1 MKKLII
7 LFLMLVLSSSIAHAS
22 IFDWVIGMFAINQEE
37 KPPTEEPLPTTP
49 TTVYEQ
55 VTCKFLGSTSTQTCY
70 APNIDQSC
78 TGTDSCTMT
87 IMGAQGSQFYIKAC
101 GGAAYATIDSADET
115 VEFKC
120 EQPLEKASEQ
130 VECVFTNANTIQR
143 CYSVPGAYSCE
154 GLGSCMIQ
162 ISGYKRI
169 TSFTWRSGCSG
180 ESYAVIDGTNK
191 RFEFKC
197 ETSENVEQ
205 VSEQVKCVFEGATQ
219 DQKCYTTEGTWF
231 SCGGADYSCYAT
243 VKGSRG
249 KQLAWTSSCGGS
261 AYTTLDSVDET
272 IVFNCTTIKPQLPQ
286 PVVEKPIT
294 EEVKEEVKCVF
305 RGTTS
310 QQKCYADNGQFCGG
324 PDACATTILGQKGR
338 QVIWKSSCG
347 GYASTIMD
355 GNNEVVEF
363 NCEQTAITPVFEP
376 IKETVVCVFTKYRG
390 EQTCMTD
397 DKKFSCSA
405 VEGKCPVNVYSSSGV
420 YGSRLAWY
428 STCGGKAITILDRVD
443 ETITFDCGQAPET
456 PAVPVENV
464 KEQVKCVFLESK
476 QLQSCYSEF
485 GQTCEGETSCVMD
498 IIGEKGRKTALK
510 SSCGGY
516 AYILIDGN
524 NENAEFKCLPR
535 EEVAPEQIVGRG
547 FNRAAWEC
555 YDGTSAVSQDVG
567 CLPSEVWNKKAELYC
582 EGHCYQD
589 GSKCGVNS
597 FSVSEECYEAIP
609 QVQPVELE
617 KVKEEMNK
625 KLEKDALAY
634 VYAKNCQYCEGME
647 EEVDKA
653 AKELNI
659 QVSKIDR
666 DQGASS
672 MGIVPYSFV
681 YGNAVPLL
689 LFAKGEKEGGFKIY
703 TRPGK
708 TDAQTIIQWVNDIYT
723 GNVKPQ
729 EPVDL
734 EKLKEEME
742 ESKEETLFCK
752 DSCPLDGKCYPFG
765 YRKGGNFCFDEGIFV
780 PQLGDDQPCENNFEC
795 STNVCVDGKCV
806 SSGLIQKIINW
817 FTKLFG

>member
-1 MKKLII
+1 MRKKSLII
-7 LFLMLVLSSSIAHAS
+7 FLSIILLLLPMAS
-22 IFDWVIGMFAINQEE
+22 AGFFDWFTGMFVINQEE
-37 KPPTEEPLPTTP
+37 KPATQEPSPTY
-49 TTVYEQ
+49 VYEQ

-87 IMGAQGSQFYIKAC
+87 IYGTSGSQVYIKAC
-101 GGAAYATIDSADET
+101 GGYSYSTIDSADET
-115 VEFKC
+115 KEFKC
-120 EQPLEKASEQ
+120 EQPAEKVSEQ
-130 VECVFTNANTIQR
+130 VECVFTNTNTAQK
-143 CYSVPGAYSCE
+143 CYTSPGAYSCE
-154 GLGSCMIQ
+154 GVGSCTIQ
-162 ISGYKRI
+162 VNGEKGI
-169 TSFTWRSGCSG
+169 TSFTWRSSCSG
-180 ESYAVIDGTNK
+180 ESYATIDGTNK

-197 ETSENVEQ
+197 YTSE
-205 VSEQVKCVFEGATQ
+205 
-219 DQKCYTTEGTWF
+219 
-231 SCGGADYSCYAT
+231 
-243 VKGSRG
+243 
-249 KQLAWTSSCGGS
+249 
-261 AYTTLDSVDET
+261 
-272 IVFNCTTIKPQLPQ
+272 
-286 PVVEKPIT
+286 PVL

-305 RGTTS
+305 RGTAS
-310 QQKCYADNGQFCGG
+310 SQKCYADNGLFCGG
-324 PDACATTILGQKGR
+324 PDACTVFISGARGK
-338 QVIWKSSCG
+338 QVTWKSSCG
-347 GYASTIMD
+347 GYASTGMD
-355 GNNEVVEF
+355 GNNEVIEF
-363 NCEQTAITPVFEP
+363 NCEQSPTTTTPIFEP
-376 IKETVVCVFTKYRG
+376 IKEMVVCVFKNYRG

-397 DKKFSCSA
+397 DKKFVCSA
-405 VEGKCPVNVYSSSGV
+405 REGKCAVSVYSEAGV

-443 ETITFDCGQAPET
+443 ETITFDCGQAPEV
-456 PAVPVENV
+456 PAVPVETV

-476 QLQSCYSEF
+476 QLQKCYSEF
-485 GQTCEGETSCVMD
+485 GQTCEGETSCVID

-516 AYILIDGN
+516 AYIIIDGN

-535 EEVAPEQIVGRG
+535 EEVAPEQIIGRG
-547 FNRAAWEC
+547 FSRAYWEC
-555 YDGTSAVSQDVG
+555 YDGTNAVSQDVG
-567 CLPSEVWNKKAELYC
+567 CLPSEVWNKKAELFC

-597 FSVSEECYEAIP
+597 FSISEECYESVP
-609 QVQPVELE
+609 QVAQPVELE

-634 VYAKNCQYCEGME
+634 VYANTCPHCEGME

-659 QVSKIDR
+659 PVSKIDR

-708 TDAQTIIQWVNDIYT
+708 TDAQTIIQWVKDIYA

-729 EPVDL
+729 EPVDP

-765 YRKGGNFCFDEGIFV
+765 YRKKGMFCSDEGMFKE
-780 PQLGDDQPCENNFEC
+780 QLVAEEVCDNNFEC
-795 STNVCVDGKCV
+795 SSNVCIDSKCV
-806 SSGLIQKIINW
+806 SAGAIRKFFQW
-817 FTKLFG
+817 FKGLFG